1 MLLFSKR
8 RGARVRSK
16 AAARSIAL
24 LRLAVAVVR
33 PGSSLGPVPELTSK
47 EELWLEVVCLSFERD
62 ESSMSITT
70 STIDSVGGGAGLE
83 RRGANIAAKPGRR
96 SCSVEILVV
105 VVAIAAVVVFK
116 CEAFVA
122 DEIAASALR
131 EALNS
136 AIEGVSGLNGDNVN
150 GGIDVEMD
158 KGEGSRG
165 DDDSESVDENEN
177 DVDGQEVG
185 IVGSY
190 WGEMAGV
197 TEEEEEADDDAPSES
212 YSVGVSACCTELRPT
227 EDGEGMLLPL
237 LSALLLDSSLLKIR
251 TVSGPSLRARLLR
264 SLRWPPA

>member
-105 VVAIAAVVVFK
+105 VATAVVVVFK

-122 DEIAASALR
+122 DEIVASALR

-165 DDDSESVDENEN
+165 DDDSESLDENEN

-197 TEEEEEADDDAPSES
+197 TEEEEEAEIPSKLKARPGAGGSRFAALSLAGDDEGEGVEDDDA
-212 YSVGVSACCTELRPT
+212 ELER
-227 EDGEGMLLPL
+227 
-237 LSALLLDSSLLKIR
+237 
-251 TVSGPSLRARLLR
+251 
-264 SLRWPPA
+264 